1 MERALRIAGVLLVL
15 GLVVEALSLHWNT
28 AFLFL
33 SFMIVGGVLLV
44 AGVLLYL
51 ISLLQHTHQGKSPR
65 DL

>member
-1 MERALRIAGVLLVL
+1 MERALRIAGVLLIL

-28 AFLFL
+28 ALSFL

-65 DL
+65 D

>member
-1 MERALRIAGVLLVL
+1 MI

-28 AFLFL
+28 AFSFL

-51 ISLLQHTHQGKSPR
+51 ISLLQHTHQGKSTR

>member
-1 MERALRIAGVLLVL
+1 MERALRIAGVLLVI

-28 AFLFL
+28 AFSFL
-33 SFMIVGGVLLV
+33 SFMIVGGILLV

-51 ISLLQHTHQGKSPR
+51 ISLLQHTHQGKSTR